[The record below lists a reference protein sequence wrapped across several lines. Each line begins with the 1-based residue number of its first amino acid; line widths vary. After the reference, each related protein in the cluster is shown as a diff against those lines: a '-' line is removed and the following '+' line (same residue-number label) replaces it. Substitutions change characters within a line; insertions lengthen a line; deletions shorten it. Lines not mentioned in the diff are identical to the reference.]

1 MKYQSHFQF
10 TEMEPK
16 SESHLP
22 GATVVGIANNL
33 SNIILFF
40 VLISR
45 TQILMAMVISPEMN
59 K

>member
-1 MKYQSHFQF
+1 
-10 TEMEPK
+10 MEPK

-45 TQILMAMVISPEMN
+45 TQILMAMVINPEMN